1 MECGLKFDI
10 AVYILNVF
18 WCIFI
23 YNSLK
28 EYYYGISKENGSGKD
43 VRGTISDLKTNVT
56 DVVSSVNEIYSGMFN
71 LKNVL
76 NDKYTVLNSKATN
89 LLTDMNNSISD
100 TIDDIMPPK
109 LDLKI
114 KTGISPITIDI
125 GVKKWEISP
134 DKELNKIV
142 KPLENSVN
150 NVPKTISKGLKTSLQ
165 SLNTDLVNIFNR
177 FLALI
182 TPTDIRPFLK
192 DLLGIDEL
200 LNLTDKV
207 FKDTNE
213 VKDKPDFKSAVAVYT
228 ANNISFITYLYVF
241 VILIYLYIIFIIP
254 VVSVLYTPI
263 YAAMAIVDTSAKSA
277 WNISKATIR

>member
-89 LLTDMNNSISD
+89 LLTDMNNSISG
-100 TIDDIMPPK
+100 TIDDNMPPK

-182 TPTDIRPFLK
+182 TPPDIRPFLK

-277 WNISKATIR
+277 WNISKASIR

>member
-28 EYYYGISKENGSGKD
+28 EYYYGISKEHGSGKD

-100 TIDDIMPPK
+100 TIDYIMPPK